1 MILQMKAFLRSI
13 LVVVL
18 ASMAT
23 GSARAQ
29 TYEMQIDSLVG
40 IPNEIVDGDTI
51 TFYMIVSMNSPL
63 FYQGDIFVELEYGG
77 TFYEVDQT
85 DVAAGSFLSPNNPNY
100 IQVTH
105 RVSTDDDLSIG
116 DNVVVVWPRIGDG
129 VNNPPQEVVNPQSVT
144 LTIVEP
150 NGIDDEGPRRI
161 LRSFIA
167 PNPAIAIV
175 SFGLE
180 KEIQIQ
186 RSFLYDLS
194 GKVLAEAGQARQLDI
209 SHLPAGIY
217 FIDVVTEEGYVYSD
231 KLLITR

>member
-18 ASMAT
+18 AFLAT
-23 GSARAQ
+23 DSARAQ
-29 TYEMQIDSLVG
+29 TYELQIDSLVG

-63 FYQGDIFVELEYGG
+63 FYQGDIFVELQYGG

-85 DVAAGSFLSPNNPNY
+85 DVAAGPFLSPNTPNT

-129 VNNPPQEVVNPQSVT
+129 INNPPQEVVNPQSVT

-150 NGIDDEGPRRI
+150 NNIQEGPRRI
-161 LRSFIA
+161 RKSFVS
-167 PNPAIAIV
+167 PNPAATEIKYQLAQSEKILQSVIYDV
-175 SFGLE
+175 SGR
-180 KEIQIQ
+180 QIT
-186 RSFLYDLS
+186 Y
-194 GKVLAEAGQARQLDI
+194 GAGISRIDI
-209 SHLPAGIY
+209 SALHSGIY
-217 FIDVVTEEGYVYSD
+217 FIDVITEDGQVYSD
-231 KLLITR
+231 KLIVTH